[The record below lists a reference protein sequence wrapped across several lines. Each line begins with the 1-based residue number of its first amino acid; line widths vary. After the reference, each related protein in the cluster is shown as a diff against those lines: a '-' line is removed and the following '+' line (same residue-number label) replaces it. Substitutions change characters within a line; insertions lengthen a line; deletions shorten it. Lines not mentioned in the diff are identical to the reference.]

1 MGYLNEDGLAT
12 LVGKVKGQVVQL
24 TQAEYMQI
32 PDSEKNYNNKLYF
45 VEDEEFSWKIDDEPT
60 LNSDGLA
67 KSGGIY
73 TYTSKIGSGTLT
85 TTAQTIIPAINELNA
100 SLINKIVW
108 HGASPLTPYKS
119 TQANTWEDTGNTF
132 TVPNGHLYLV
142 ALSTGWASGQPIGL
156 GVNKGEL
163 TSAAPQVAF
172 ESTIVYKTPL
182 IVCNSGTWSVFAKR
196 ATAGSSTNN
205 YALEYIDI
213 VL

>member
-32 PDSEKNYNNKLYF
+32 PDSEKNFNNKIYF

-85 TTAQTIIPAINELNA
+85 TTAKTIIPAINELDSKLD
-100 SLINKIVW
+100 SLKT
-108 HGASPLTPYKS
+108 LT
-119 TQANTWEDTGNTF
+119 TGTLTAN
-132 TVPNGHLYLV
+132 
-142 ALSTGWASGQPIGL
+142 SGVTL
-156 GVNKGEL
+156 DSNY
-163 TSAAPQVAF
+163 T
-172 ESTIVYKTPL
+172 TVYKIGRVCMMAC
-182 IVCNSGTWSVFAKR
+182 IVTLTENKSSYSRLVEIPEGFRPYRQFFRDCGTYQYDVVGSGAIRNVGAMTS
-196 ATAGSSTNN
+196 GSRLLVSEMFIIGN
-205 YALEYIDI
+205 
-213 VL
+213 

>member
-32 PDSEKNYNNKLYF
+32 PDSEKNFNNKIYF

-85 TTAQTIIPAINELNA
+85 TTAQTIIPAINELDA
-100 SLINKIVW
+100 AIDDL
-108 HGASPLTPYKS
+108 
-119 TQANTWEDTGNTF
+119 NT
-132 TVPNGHLYLV
+132 
-142 ALSTGWASGQPIGL
+142 GL
-156 GVNKGEL
+156 
-163 TSAAPQVAF
+163 
-172 ESTIVYKTPL
+172 IVYRDYTATTGTSQYQGYYFADIGYTLAGYTL
-182 IVCNSGTWSVFAKR
+182 ISASNFGSTSNRPSFVQVVTASNIRAYCSVQE
-196 ATAGSSTNN
+196 TAVTVRCV
-205 YALEYIDI
+205 YIKS
-213 VL
+213 

>member
-32 PDSEKNYNNKLYF
+32 PDSEKNFNNKIYF

-85 TTAQTIIPAINELNA
+85 TTAQTIVPAINELDA
-100 SLINKIVW
+100 AIDVLRSSLLTIKDVNV
-108 HGASPLTPYKS
+108 PLGTIG
-119 TQANTWEDTGNTF
+119 GNTIA
-132 TVPNGHLYLV
+132 TVDYDV
-142 ALSTGWASGQPIGL
+142 SGNPATFGFVVGFMIQ
-156 GVNKGEL
+156 
-163 TSAAPQVAF
+163 
-172 ESTIVYKTPL
+172 
-182 IVCNSGTWSVFAKR
+182 NSGEVVPLRVRMSNKNTISLRVR
-196 ATAGSSTNN
+196 NLSSNQITGATLYVA
-205 YALEYIDI
+205 Y
-213 VL
+213 V